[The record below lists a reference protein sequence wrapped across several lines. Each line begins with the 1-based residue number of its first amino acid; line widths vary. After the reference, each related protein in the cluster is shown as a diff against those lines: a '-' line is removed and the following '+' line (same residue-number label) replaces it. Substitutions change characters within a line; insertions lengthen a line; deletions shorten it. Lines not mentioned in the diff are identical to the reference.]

1 MKKIALLLVLTMALT
16 FSFVYATDAL
26 ANPDAT
32 EPVISGEV
40 IDNTTVDNSGE
51 NADNANISGN
61 VSDIESGEDIN
72 EPNTDISEDVSNV
85 EDNNDTT
92 TSKST
97 VWGAVL
103 AIVIVVVVVALV
115 ALFSKND

>member
-1 MKKIALLLVLTMALT
+1 MKKIVLLFVLTMVLT

-26 ANPDAT
+26 ANPDAI
-32 EPVISGEV
+32 EPAVSGEV
-40 IDNTTVDNSGE
+40 IDNTDVDNNVE
-51 NADNANISGN
+51 NTDNTDVSGN
-61 VSDIESGEDIN
+61 VSDINPDDIVN
-72 EPNTDISEDVSNV
+72 EPSADISEDIS
-85 EDNNDTT
+85 NNDDDTST

-103 AIVIVVVVVALV
+103 AIVIVIIVVALV